1 MTFNIP
7 WYNGEEATRHLKT
20 VIGKHYRYDDKP
32 VFKALWD
39 SYNACQFVED
49 DGKVHQ

>member
-1 MTFNIP
+1 MTFKIP

-20 VIGKHYRYDDKP
+20 VIGEHYRYDDKP
-32 VFKALWD
+32 VFEALWD

-49 DGKVHQ
+49 DGRWDR